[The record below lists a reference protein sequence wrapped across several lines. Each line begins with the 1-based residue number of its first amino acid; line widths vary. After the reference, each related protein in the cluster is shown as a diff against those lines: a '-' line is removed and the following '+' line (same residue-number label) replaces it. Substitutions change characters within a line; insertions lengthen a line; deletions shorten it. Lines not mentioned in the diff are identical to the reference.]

1 MSNFFSFQ
9 LWMVFMVVIIQGFS
23 QNRKGQCVIEKRVK
37 LALKSLNRSSV
48 VEVANCILGQGPC
61 DAVGNEV
68 KPKVREAICS
78 QPCSR
83 RSQCTCDQIQVIE
96 VMHDF
101 RTY

>member
-1 MSNFFSFQ
+1 MFR
-9 LWMVFMVVIIQGFS
+9 VFACLAMLICLGHSTPQSG
-23 QNRKGQCVIEKRVK
+23 KGQCVIEKRVK

-83 RSQCTCDQIQVIE
+83 RYQCTCDQIQVRSDVE
-96 VMHDF
+96 
-101 RTY
+101 RLL